1 MSIRRLAP
9 LALPLMLAACA
20 STSELDETRARLDQ
34 VNREATSRL
43 SQIESR
49 ISNERLLEMVGKVDA
64 MQAEV
69 AKLRGDNE
77 MLQYRIG
84 ELSKRQNDLYADI
97 DQRLARFEGGSAAG
111 TAQAAAGAAN
121 AGGAPAADPV
131 QAAYDA
137 ALAPLRARD
146 FAGAIVQ
153 LKAFADAHP
162 ATPQAVDATYWRGVA
177 HTALRQYDAAIDIQ
191 RRFAEENPNHA
202 RAPDALRNVANAQ
215 RELEQVDQAR
225 ATLQKLIKRY
235 PNSDA
240 AAKARQQLKSM

>member
-9 LALPLMLAACA
+9 LALPLLLAACA

-84 ELSKRQNDLYADI
+84 ELAKRQNDLYADI
-97 DQRLARFEGGSAAG
+97 DQRLARFEGSSSA
-111 TAQAAAGAAN
+111 QPAAGAAS
-121 AGGAPAADPV
+121 AGGAPVADPV

-146 FAGAIVQ
+146 FAAAIVQ
-153 LKAFADAHP
+153 LKAFADANP
-162 ATPQAVDATYWRGVA
+162 GTAQAADATYWRGVA

-225 ATLQKLIKRY
+225 ATLQRLIKRY